1 MEMLV
6 LLLAIAMV
14 VPLPFEEIVGGY
26 VRLLLVPIEDA
37 HNHRRFLRMEVVQPL
52 LLQGVK
58 LAFPCCCLLKI
69 RAYFTPLR
77 SPLAIRDQPP
87 SVWRPCHP
95 GYSAASSRV
104 TRGRQALA
112 RPGANRRPR

>member
-26 VRLLLVPIEDA
+26 VRLRLVPIEDA

-69 RAYFTPLR
+69 RAYLPHFDLHW
-77 SPLAIRDQPP
+77 L
-87 SVWRPCHP
+87 WRRFACKRAR
-95 GYSAASSRV
+95 GAYFNSWTYSRRV
-104 TRGRQALA
+104 A
-112 RPGANRRPR
+112 RLEGMY